1 MTPAETAFPAEE
13 VVAGRL
19 RLSGSDALGPNP
31 WTAPRPTPEAHGL
44 AAADLDE
51 YRVAHA
57 TRLAEREL
65 RQLSARVFSS
75 FLVPVLAIAA
85 AYWWFVGKIDL
96 STLPPYEWVTYLGAS
111 LVLAAIAARMQT
123 AIHNETKREHEHL
136 VSVGDRRTSYRAG
149 ERNWRDE
156 QKRRTTAA
164 FWVDDIPKIAAEK
177 ELPPGTVFAQ
187 EAAKLFVAWT
197 WNVKLNQRRHDY
209 GVDIFARGKEGSA
222 VILCEHTVEAGLD
235 APRVRDLAGSRHAF
249 GADYGLLISIHPQ
262 SATPQTD
269 FFSDKG
275 QLELWH
281 LGHVLEQ
288 CIVLYKQRTGE
299 DAPEDDGRLSFL
311 NPDGTPIMRHAEEH
325 AAAAE

>member
-1 MTPAETAFPAEE
+1 MTKAESAFPAEE

-19 RLSGSDALGPNP
+19 RLSGSDALGANP
-31 WTAPRPTPEAHGL
+31 WTAPRPTAAAHGL
-44 AAADLDE
+44 GAADLDQGHVE
-51 YRVAHA
+51 RA
-57 TRLAEREL
+57 TRMAAREL

-75 FLVPVLAIAA
+75 FLIPLLAVAA
-85 AYWWFVGKIDL
+85 AYWWLVGKFDFN
-96 STLPPYEWVTYLGAS
+96 TLPPFEWASYLGAS

-123 AIHNETKREHEHL
+123 AIHNEAKREHEHL
-136 VSVGDRRTSYRAG
+136 VGVGDRRIAFREAERSWG
-149 ERNWRDE
+149 EE
-156 QKRRTTAA
+156 QKKRTTAA
-164 FWVDDIPKIAAEK
+164 FWVEGLPRIAADK
-177 ELPPGTVFAQ
+177 DLPAGTVFAQ
-187 EAAKLFVAWT
+187 EVAKLFVAWT

-222 VILCEHTVEAGLD
+222 VIFCEHMAEAGVD

-262 SATPQTD
+262 SATPQTE

-299 DAPEDDGRLSFL
+299 DAPEDEGRLSFL
-311 NPDGTPIMRHAEEH
+311 NPDGTPIMRHAEH
-325 AAAAE
+325 AVAAE